1 MKMDLADE
9 KARYRKAVDS
19 AIANNRLDGFT
30 PTDFGLAV
38 FELWVARKVT
48 GMAVTE
54 VLQQHHASLEKI
66 LAANSDHNA
75 PENLLKIT
83 DSKRLKDY
91 EADITTMRMAEL
103 ALTN

>member
-1 MKMDLADE
+1 
-9 KARYRKAVDS
+9 
-19 AIANNRLDGFT
+19 
-30 PTDFGLAV
+30 
-38 FELWVARKVT
+38 
-48 GMAVTE
+48 
-54 VLQQHHASLEKI
+54 LEKI

>member
-1 MKMDLADE
+1 MDLADE
-9 KARYRKAVDS
+9 RVRYRKAVDS

-38 FELWVARKVT
+38 FELWATRKIT
-48 GMAVTE
+48 AMGVTE
-54 VLQQHHASLEKI
+54 VLKQHHAALEKM
-66 LAANSDHNA
+66 LAVSSDHNA